1 MVISI
6 YVIQTV
12 SSLMVQRSKKI

>member
-12 SSLMVQRSKKI
+12 SSLMVQRLKKI